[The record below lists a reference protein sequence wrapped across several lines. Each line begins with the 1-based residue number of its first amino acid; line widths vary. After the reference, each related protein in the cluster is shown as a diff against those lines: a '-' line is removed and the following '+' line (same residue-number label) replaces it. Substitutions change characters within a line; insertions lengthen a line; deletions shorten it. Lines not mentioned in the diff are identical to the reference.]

1 MSAASP
7 HPRQKPGVL
16 SNRRIATPPVTEPSA
31 ESADWAGPALYSTL
45 RLLAVPAVFVLSI
58 IVFKLHPGK
67 MGLYGFALI
76 FGILLL
82 VQLRKGPEP
91 LLALVVIYYPLS
103 KLYPVLIAPGIN
115 GTNLLELFLISVWLF
130 LAFKNKKKLFN
141 PLPFTRL
148 IGAWFLL
155 SVISVF
161 TAIYHIGLHP
171 FIWNYLLSVR
181 GFFDQ
186 FIIFFLV
193 VNLIQ
198 DKNMARRLIVYMM
211 FSAAVVFLYGI
222 QEWWF
227 SRGASSI
234 EKSRL
239 LGPIGQ
245 PNEFAAQTIYALAP
259 LMAYGAYYFPRWK
272 SLRMAPIVLIGL
284 KVLLAAFSR
293 GAYLAFAM
301 ELATLSFV
309 KSKKFFVLVLVV
321 IGSIYFF
328 IPSLIPNS
336 MKARVEQTY
345 QDREVGSTIDKSAD
359 SRFLLWNAAI
369 EMTKESPI
377 FGKGFDQFHSL
388 APSYVPGFYDGA
400 TGNPLEGSTGGA
412 TDNQNMFLYAASNMG
427 LPSLITLLLIIGAL
441 AFRGWGIYRSS
452 TVDIDR
458 IIGLGGVTLVA
469 GLVGVNMFGTHII
482 DTAVDVYFWIYIA
495 IIAHLIGKNK
505 TATSLSQTH
514 AKQR

>member
-1 MSAASP
+1 MSATSP

-16 SNRRIATPPVTEPSA
+16 SNRKIASAPAAAEPA
-31 ESADWAGPALYSTL
+31 PESADWAGPQLYATL
-45 RLLAVPAVFVLSI
+45 RLLAVPAVFVLSL

-67 MGLYGFALI
+67 IGLYGFALV

-103 KLYPVLIAPGIN
+103 KLYPVLIAPGVN
-115 GTNLLELFLISVWLF
+115 GTNLLELFLIAVWVT
-130 LAFKNKKKLFN
+130 LAFKNKRKLFHS
-141 PLPFTRL
+141 LPFTRL
-148 IGAWFLL
+148 IGVWFFL
-155 SVISVF
+155 SVIAIF
-161 TAIYHIGLHP
+161 TAIYNIGLHP
-171 FIWNYLLSVR
+171 FFWNYLLSVR

-227 SRGASSI
+227 TRGASSI

-259 LMAYGAYYFPRWK
+259 LLAYGAYYFPRWK

-293 GAYLAFAM
+293 GAYLAFAL
-301 ELATLSFV
+301 ELITLSFV
-309 KSKKFFVLVLVV
+309 KSKKFFVLVLLVV
-321 IGSIYFF
+321 GSIYFF
-328 IPSLIPNS
+328 IPSLVPNS

-345 QDREVGSTIDKSAD
+345 QDREAGSTIDKSAD

-388 APSYVPGFYDGA
+388 VPNYVPGFY
-400 TGNPLEGSTGGA
+400 EGSTGDA
-412 TDNQNMFLYAASNMG
+412 TDNQNMFLYTASNMG

-441 AFRGWGIYRSS
+441 ALRGWSLYRNS

-458 IIGLGGVTLVA
+458 IIGLGGITLVA
-469 GLVGVNMFGTHII
+469 GLIGVNMFGTHII

-495 IIAHLIGKNK
+495 IIAHLIGPKK
-505 TATSLSQTH
+505 TAVSAPQPH

>member
-1 MSAASP
+1 MSVTTP
-7 HPRQKPGVL
+7 HPRQKPGVV
-16 SNRRIATPPVTEPSA
+16 SNRRVPTTPHPVSDAT
-31 ESADWAGPALYSTL
+31 ESADWAGKELYSTL
-45 RLLAVPAVFVLSI
+45 RLLAVPALFVLSI
-58 IVFKLHPGK
+58 VVFKLHPGK
-67 MGLYGFALI
+67 IGLYGFALI
-76 FGILLL
+76 FGVLLL

-91 LLALVVIYYPLS
+91 LLALVAIYYPLS
-103 KLYPVLIAPGIN
+103 KLYPFLVAPGVN
-115 GTNLLELFLISVWLF
+115 GTNLLELFLIAFWMIHS
-130 LAFKNKKKLFN
+130 FKNRRKLFN
-141 PLPFTRL
+141 PYPFTRL
-148 IGAWFLL
+148 VGLWFLF

-161 TAIYHIGLHP
+161 TAILHIGLHN

-186 FIIFFLV
+186 FIIFFLL

-211 FSAAVVFLYGI
+211 FSATVVFLYGI

-259 LMAYGAYYFPRWK
+259 ILAYGAYYFPKWK
-272 SLRMAPIVLIGL
+272 SWRMAPILLIGL
-284 KVLLAAFSR
+284 RVLLAAFSR

-301 ELATLSFV
+301 ELFTLSFV
-309 KSKKFFVLVLVV
+309 KSKKFFVLVLLV

-328 IPSLIPNS
+328 IPSLVPNS
-336 MKARVEQTY
+336 MKARVDQTY
-345 QDREVGSTIDKSAD
+345 QDRAPGSTIDKSAD
-359 SRFLLWNAAI
+359 SRFLLWDAAI

-388 APSYVPGFYDGA
+388 VPSYVPGFYD
-400 TGNPLEGSTGGA
+400 GSTGGA
-412 TDNQNMFLYAASNMG
+412 TDNQNMFLYAASTMG
-427 LPSLITLLLIIGAL
+427 LPSLITLLLILGAL
-441 AFRGWGIYRSS
+441 ALRGWGLYRTG

-458 IIGLGGVTLVA
+458 IIGLGGITLVA
-469 GLVGVNMFGTHII
+469 GLVGVNMFGTHVI
-482 DTAVDVYFWIYIA
+482 DTAVDIYLWIYIA
-495 IIAHLIGKNK
+495 AIAHLIRPRN
-505 TATSLSQTH
+505 AALSPYKPH
-514 AKQR
+514 AKPR

>member
-1 MSAASP
+1 MSVTPS
-7 HPRQKPGVL
+7 HPRQIPGGL
-16 SNRRIATPPVTEPSA
+16 NNRRITPALPAENRTET
-31 ESADWAGPALYSTL
+31 ADWAGAELYSILKLLALPAL
-45 RLLAVPAVFVLSI
+45 FILSI
-58 IVFKLHPGK
+58 LVFKLHPGK
-67 MGLYGFALI
+67 LGLYGFALI
-76 FGILLL
+76 FGLFLL

-91 LLALVVIYYPLS
+91 LLALVIIYYPLS

-115 GTNLLELFLISVWLF
+115 GTNLLELFLISFWVIH
-130 LAFKNKKKLFN
+130 AYKNKKKMFN

-148 IGAWFLL
+148 VGIWFLL

-161 TAIYHIGLHP
+161 TAILRIGLHP

-211 FSAAVVFLYGI
+211 FSAAVIFLYGI

-227 SRGASSI
+227 TRGASSI

-245 PNEFAAQTIYALAP
+245 PNEFAAQTIYSLAP
-259 LMAYGAYYFPRWK
+259 LLAYGAYYFPRWK
-272 SLRMAPIVLIGL
+272 SWRLAPIVLIGL

-309 KSKKFFVLVLVV
+309 KSKKFFVLVLLVV
-321 IGSIYFF
+321 GSIYFF
-328 IPSLIPNS
+328 IPALVPNS
-336 MKARVEQTY
+336 MKARVAQTY
-345 QDREVGSTIDKSAD
+345 EDHEAGSTIDKSAD
-359 SRFLLWNAAI
+359 SRFLLWEAAI
-369 EMTKESPI
+369 QMAREDPI

-388 APSYVPGFYDGA
+388 VPSHVPGFYD
-400 TGNPLEGSTGGA
+400 GSTGGA

-427 LPSLITLLLIIGAL
+427 VPSLITLLLIIGAL
-441 AFRGWGIYRSS
+441 ALRGWSLYRKS

-458 IIGLGGVTLVA
+458 IIGLGAVTLVA
-469 GLVGVNMFGTHII
+469 GLVAVNMFGTHII
-482 DTAVDVYFWIYIA
+482 DTAVDVFLWIYIA
-495 IIAHLIGKNK
+495 IIAHLIDSKK
-505 TATSLSQTH
+505 TAR
-514 AKQR
+514 AENRNGPPR

>member
-1 MSAASP
+1 MSVTTP
-7 HPRQKPGVL
+7 HPRQKPGGL
-16 SNRRIATPPVTEPSA
+16 NNRRPASAPSVENPAENPVENA
-31 ESADWAGPALYSTL
+31 NWAGKELYSIL
-45 RLLAVPAVFVLSI
+45 RLLAVPALFVLSI

-67 MGLYGFALI
+67 IGLYGFALI
-76 FGILLL
+76 FGLLLL

-91 LLALVVIYYPLS
+91 LLALVIIYYPLS

-115 GTNLLELFLISVWLF
+115 GTNLLELFLISFWVMH
-130 LAFKNKKKLFN
+130 AYKNQRKMFN

-148 IGAWFLL
+148 VGIWFFL

-171 FIWNYLLSVR
+171 FIWNYLLSAR

-211 FSAAVVFLYGI
+211 FSAAVIFLYGI
-222 QEWWF
+222 HEWWLT
-227 SRGASSI
+227 RGASSI

-245 PNEFAAQTIYALAP
+245 PNEFAAQIIYSLAP
-259 LMAYGAYYFPRWK
+259 LLAYGAYYFPRWK
-272 SLRMAPIVLIGL
+272 SWRLAPIVLIGL

-309 KSKKFFVLVLVV
+309 KSKKFFVLVLLV
-321 IGSIYFF
+321 IGTIYFF
-328 IPSLIPNS
+328 IPALVPNS
-336 MKARVEQTY
+336 MKARVAQTY
-345 QDREVGSTIDKSAD
+345 QDHEVDSKIDKSAD
-359 SRFLLWNAAI
+359 SRFLLWDAAI
-369 EMTKESPI
+369 EMAKEDPI

-388 APSYVPGFYDGA
+388 VPSYVPGFY
-400 TGNPLEGSTGGA
+400 EGSTGDA

-427 LPSLITLLLIIGAL
+427 VPSLITLLLIIGAL
-441 AFRGWGIYRSS
+441 AFRGWFVYKKS

-458 IIGLGGVTLVA
+458 IIGLGAVTLVA
-469 GLVGVNMFGTHII
+469 GLVAVNMFGTHII
-482 DTAVDVYFWIYIA
+482 DTSVDVFLWIYIA
-495 IIAHLIGKNK
+495 IVAHLFDPKQLISAKN
-505 TATSLSQTH
+505 
-514 AKQR
+514 RNG